1 MVNGSVLSLY
11 FIFPYLTLVHGM
23 PNKIISDIMTKTLLN
38 DICVAKCKMEK
49 EIDLSLQIKF

>member
-23 PNKIISDIMTKTLLN
+23 PSKIISDIMTKTLLN

-49 EIDLSLQIKF
+49 L